1 MRLTPWRRRPA
12 QRLIERI
19 RLRLTAPQLLAD
31 FAPGFGWSGVFTV
44 VCEDITEKKTT
55 PPLCRPE
62 CGATVGVFVYIWKIL
77 PG

>member
-12 QRLIERI
+12 QRLIKRI
-19 RLRLTAPQLLAD
+19 RLRLAAPQLLAD
-31 FAPGFGWSGVFTV
+31 FAPGFVWLVGSLRGHYR
-44 VCEDITEKKTT
+44 KKTKP